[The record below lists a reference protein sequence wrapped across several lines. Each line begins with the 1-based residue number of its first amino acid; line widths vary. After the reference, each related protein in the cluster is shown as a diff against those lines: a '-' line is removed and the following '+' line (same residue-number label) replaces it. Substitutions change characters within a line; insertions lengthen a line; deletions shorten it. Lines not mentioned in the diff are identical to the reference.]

1 MLQVGVDNIREY
13 FKQNADM
20 LEGRRKRKFSLL
32 KQVCIVMHA
41 CMQSHLRPHSPQ
53 RCSDTYF
60 GHAESLMRM
69 WLQYSSACAVERHGA
84 RSHPPCCCHL
94 CLSTSCIG
102 LEDLQSN
109 SARRSAPSKCLDHAW
124 QMHWTLPHVY
134 FNDCISRS
142 GHTSEEWHAG
152 EQGECSAE
160 PGEAARGGSSSA
172 GGGDHPAEAARLA
185 ANAGAETKLRPLL
198 G

>member
-1 MLQVGVDNIREY
+1 MDNIREY

-69 WLQYSSACAVERHGA
+69 WLQYSSHV
-84 RSHPPCCCHL
+84 L
-94 CLSTSCIG
+94 LSATAPG
-102 LEDLQSN
+102 LT
-109 SARRSAPSKCLDHAW
+109 H
-124 QMHWTLPHVY
+124 
-134 FNDCISRS
+134 
-142 GHTSEEWHAG
+142 
-152 EQGECSAE
+152 
-160 PGEAARGGSSSA
+160 
-172 GGGDHPAEAARLA
+172 LA
-185 ANAGAETKLRPLL
+185 AAIYV
-198 G
+198 